1 MCRAADEVDR
11 AVAQLAI
18 AIVDGVDELER
29 DVEPFFPEETQLN
42 RRRGGEVG
50 GRDQVRD
57 GELHGDRSGVTACSR
72 RNKPASSSLWAD
84 TLISCFGTEGIAS
97 AGGRW
102 APLVL
107 ESRRAHTCR
116 R

>member
-11 AVAQLAI
+11 ALAQLAI

-29 DVEPFFPEETQLN
+29 DVEPFFPEETQLH
-42 RRRGGEVG
+42 RRSGGEVG

-57 GELHGDRSGVTACSR
+57 GELYGDRSGVTACSR
-72 RNKPASSSLWAD
+72 RNRPASSSLCAD

-97 AGGRW
+97 AGGGW